1 MGLSHKVAIVNL
13 SANSKFHKNFT
24 NVRHNTTIYFIKG
37 IYFMSKSLSLF
48 LALFTLSLHAQT
60 LTLQTCIE
68 KSIQNHPDIK
78 KLSFGLQQSS
88 YAVDV
93 AKADYL
99 PQVNLSADY
108 NPHNTFVMPQNGTF
122 KTITG
127 DSWQVGA
134 QLNQKIYDF
143 SKTTSTIK
151 ANEKG
156 QKIASLS
163 LKDAEA
169 LLSYNVKNIYNLA
182 LFQTKALQTRE
193 KDYQTKEELYK
204 QAVALVRE
212 GLKTQA
218 DEMSMLSALYSA
230 EDAKAQSKAELHKA
244 LTTLSLYMG
253 ENVEF
258 NVTLSDDFIDKKEY
272 FNATK
277 EDAMQ
282 KNYSLSSAEEQI
294 KRDSLL
300 YSAAKA
306 QNYGSIDAVASYT
319 HQSSLNEYDS
329 SMVGIGIK
337 IPLYSGG
344 KISAQAQISRIDIE
358 IAKESY
364 NTKKLQL
371 QEEIDN
377 LLIDLQR
384 FHYTTKAKEA
394 LIDSTNATKT
404 IVEARY
410 KEGLSTYIE
419 VLDASSLNLQ
429 ATLGLL
435 ESKFAIRK
443 IMDRLEYLRGERE

>member
-1 MGLSHKVAIVNL
+1 M
-13 SANSKFHKNFT
+13 SKF
-24 NVRHNTTIYFIKG
+24 
-37 IYFMSKSLSLF
+37 LSLF
-48 LALFTLSLHAQT
+48 LTLFSLSLHAQT
-60 LTLQTCIE
+60 LRVTTCIE
-68 KSIQNHPDIK
+68 KSLQNHPDIK
-78 KLSFGLQQSS
+78 KLSFGVQQSS

-99 PQVNLSADY
+99 PQVTLSADY
-108 NPHNTFVMPQNGTF
+108 NPYNTFVVQQNGTL
-122 KTITG
+122 KTTTA
-127 DSWQVGA
+127 DSWQVGGVI
-134 QLNQKIYDF
+134 NQKIYDF

-151 ANEKG
+151 ANEKN
-156 QKIASLS
+156 QRIASLS

-193 KDYQTKEELYK
+193 RDYQTKEELYK

-230 EDAKAQSKAELHKA
+230 EDARAQSRAELHKA
-244 LTTLSLYMG
+244 LKTLSLYMG
-253 ENVEF
+253 EDVAF
-258 NVTLSDDFIDKKEY
+258 DVTLIDEFVEQKDDF
-272 FNATK
+272 NTTS
-277 EDAMQ
+277 EDAIR
-282 KNYSLSSAEEQI
+282 KNYALSSAQEQI
-294 KRDSLL
+294 NKDSLL
-300 YSAAKA
+300 YKAAKS
-306 QNYGSIDAVASYT
+306 QNYGSIDAVASYS
-319 HQSSLNEYDS
+319 HQNTLNEYDS

-358 IAKESY
+358 MAKESY

-371 QEEIDN
+371 QEEIEN

-394 LIDSTNATKT
+394 LIDSTMATKT

-419 VLDASSLNLQ
+419 VLDASTLHVE
-429 ATLGLL
+429 ATLSLL

-443 IMDRLEYLRGERE
+443 IMDRLEYLRGEKE

>member
-1 MGLSHKVAIVNL
+1 M
-13 SANSKFHKNFT
+13 SKF
-24 NVRHNTTIYFIKG
+24 
-37 IYFMSKSLSLF
+37 LALF
-48 LALFTLSLHAQT
+48 LALFGLGLHAQT
-60 LTLQTCIE
+60 LTLETCIE
-68 KSIQNHPDIK
+68 KSLRNHPDIK
-78 KLSFGLQQSS
+78 KLSLFLEQSS
-88 YAVDV
+88 FGVDV

-108 NPHNTFVMPQNGTF
+108 NPHNTFVMPQNGAF

-134 QLNQKIYDF
+134 QINQKIYDF

-151 ANEKG
+151 ANEKS

-169 LLSYNVKNIYNLA
+169 LLGYNIKNIYNLA

-193 KDYQTKEELYK
+193 RDYQTKEELYK
-204 QAVALVRE
+204 QAAALVRE

-230 EDAKAQSKAELHKA
+230 DDARAQSKAELHKA

-253 ENVEF
+253 EKVEF
-258 NVTLSDDFIDKKEY
+258 DATLKDNSIDKREDFKT
-272 FNATK
+272 TK
-277 EDAMQ
+277 EDVMQ
-282 KNYSLSSAEEQI
+282 KNYALSSAQELI
-294 KRDSLL
+294 KRDTLL
-300 YSAAKA
+300 YSAVKA
-306 QNYGSIDAVASYT
+306 QNYGSLDAVASYT
-319 HQSSLNEYDS
+319 RQSSLNEYDA

-337 IPLYSGG
+337 IPIYSGG
-344 KISAQAQISRIDIE
+344 RISAQEQISRIDIE
-358 IAKESY
+358 MAKEAY

-394 LIDSTNATKT
+394 LIDSTLATKT

-435 ESKFAIRK
+435 ESKFAIQK
-443 IMDRLEYLRGERE
+443 IMDRLEYLRGESE

>member
-1 MGLSHKVAIVNL
+1 M
-13 SANSKFHKNFT
+13 SKF
-24 NVRHNTTIYFIKG
+24 
-37 IYFMSKSLSLF
+37 LSLF
-48 LALFTLSLHAQT
+48 LAFFTLSLYGQT
-60 LTLQTCIE
+60 LTLDMCIE
-68 KSIQNHPDIK
+68 KSLKNHPDIK
-78 KLSFGLQQSS
+78 KLTFGLEQSG

-108 NPHNTFVMPQNGTF
+108 NPHNTFIVQQNNTF
-122 KTITG
+122 KTTTG

-134 QLNQKIYDF
+134 QINQKIYDF

-151 ANEKG
+151 AYEVGKN
-156 QKIASLS
+156 IASLS
-163 LKDAEA
+163 LKDAET
-169 LLSYNVKNIYNLA
+169 LLSYNIKNIYNLA
-182 LFQTKALQTRE
+182 LFQTKALATRE
-193 KDYQTKEELYK
+193 RDYQTKEELYK

-218 DEMSMLSALYSA
+218 DEMSMLGALYSA
-230 EDAKAQSKAELHKA
+230 EDARAQSRAELHKA
-244 LTTLSLYMG
+244 LRTLSLYMG
-253 ENVEF
+253 EEIALD
-258 NVTLSDDFIDKKEY
+258 VTLSDNSVEQKNDFSTTSQE
-272 FNATK
+272 
-277 EDAMQ
+277 AMQ
-282 KNYSLSSAEEQI
+282 KNYSLSSAQEQI
-294 KRDSLL
+294 KRDTLL
-300 YSAAKA
+300 YDAAKA
-306 QNYGSIDAVASYT
+306 QNYGSIDAVASYS
-319 HQSSLNEYDS
+319 HQNAQNEYDT

-344 KISAQAQISRIDIE
+344 RISSLAQMSRIDIE

-364 NTKKLQL
+364 NSKKLQL
-371 QEEIDN
+371 QEEIDS

-394 LIDSTNATKT
+394 LINSTEATKT

-443 IMDRLEYLRGERE
+443 IMDRLEYLRGEKE

>member
-1 MGLSHKVAIVNL
+1 M
-13 SANSKFHKNFT
+13 SKF
-24 NVRHNTTIYFIKG
+24 
-37 IYFMSKSLSLF
+37 LSLF
-48 LALFTLSLHAQT
+48 LALFLLSLQAQT
-60 LTLQTCIE
+60 LTIESCIE
-68 KSIQNHPDIK
+68 KSLQNHPDIK
-78 KLSFGLQQSS
+78 KLSLGLAQSA

-99 PQVNLSADY
+99 PQVTLSADY
-108 NPHNTFVMPQNGTF
+108 NPHNTFVMPQNGSF
-122 KTITG
+122 NTITD
-127 DSWQVGA
+127 DSWQVGGVI
-134 QLNQKIYDF
+134 NQKIYDF
-143 SKTTSTIK
+143 SKTDSTIK

-156 QKIASLS
+156 EKIASLS
-163 LKDAEA
+163 LKDAKS
-169 LLSYNVKNIYNLA
+169 LLSYNIKNIYNLA

-204 QAVALVRE
+204 QAKALVRE

-218 DEMSMLSALYSA
+218 DEMSMLSALYGA
-230 EDAKAQSKAELHKA
+230 EDARAQSRAELHKA

-253 ENVEF
+253 EDVAF
-258 NVTLSDDFIDKKEY
+258 DVTLIDEFVEPKDDL
-272 FNATK
+272 NSTS
-277 EDAMQ
+277 EDAIR
-282 KNYSLSSAEEQI
+282 KNYALSSAQEQI
-294 KRDSLL
+294 SKDSLL
-300 YSAAKA
+300 YKAAKA
-306 QNYGSIDAVASYT
+306 QNYGSIDAIASYS
-319 HQSSLNEYDS
+319 HQSTLNEYDT
-329 SMVGIGIK
+329 SMVGIGVK

-344 KISAQAQISRIDIE
+344 RISSLEQISRIDIE
-358 IAKESY
+358 MAKESY

-371 QEEIDN
+371 KEEIES

-394 LIDSTNATKT
+394 LIDSTEATKT

-443 IMDRLEYLRGERE
+443 IIDRLEYLRGEKE

>member
-1 MGLSHKVAIVNL
+1 M
-13 SANSKFHKNFT
+13 SKF
-24 NVRHNTTIYFIKG
+24 
-37 IYFMSKSLSLF
+37 LSLF
-48 LALFTLSLHAQT
+48 LTLFTFSLHAQT
-60 LTLQTCIE
+60 LTLDSCIE
-68 KSIQNHPDIK
+68 KSLQNHPDIK
-78 KLSFGLQQSS
+78 RLSFVLEQSAF
-88 YAVDV
+88 AVDV

-108 NPHNTFVMPQNGTF
+108 NPHNTFVVQQNGTF
-122 KTITG
+122 KTITD
-127 DSWQVGA
+127 DSWQVGGII
-134 QLNQKIYDF
+134 NQKIYDF

-151 ANEKG
+151 AYEKS
-156 QKIASLS
+156 QNIASLS
-163 LKDAEA
+163 LKDAA
-169 LLSYNVKNIYNLA
+169 SLLSYNIKNIYNLA

-193 KDYQTKEELYK
+193 KDLQTKEELYK

-230 EDAKAQSKAELHKA
+230 EDARAQSKAELHKA

-253 ENVEF
+253 EEVAF
-258 NVTLSDDFIDKKEY
+258 DVTLIDEFVEQKDDF
-272 FNATK
+272 NTTSQ
-277 EDAMQ
+277 DAMR
-282 KNYSLSSAEEQI
+282 KNYSLSSAQEQI
-294 KRDSLL
+294 NKDSLL
-300 YSAAKA
+300 YKAAKA
-306 QNYGSIDAVASYT
+306 QNYGSIDAVASYS
-319 HQSSLNEYDS
+319 HQNSLNEYDS

-344 KISAQAQISRIDIE
+344 RISAQQQISRIDIE
-358 IAKESY
+358 MAKESY

-371 QEEIDN
+371 QEEIEN

-394 LIDSTNATKT
+394 LIDSTMATKT

-419 VLDASSLNLQ
+419 VLDASSLHLQ

-443 IMDRLEYLRGERE
+443 IMDRLEYLRGEKE